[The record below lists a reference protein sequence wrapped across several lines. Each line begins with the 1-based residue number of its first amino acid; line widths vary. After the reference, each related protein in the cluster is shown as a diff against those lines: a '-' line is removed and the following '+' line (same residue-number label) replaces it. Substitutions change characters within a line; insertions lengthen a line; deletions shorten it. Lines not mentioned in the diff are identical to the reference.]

1 MGHAVIRFLFL
12 CVAAMRVAAMQAFSA
27 FKEERYE
34 NYQVAII
41 RLLTA
46 ILFVL
51 LAIGDQ
57 IAEVIAWVK

>member
-1 MGHAVIRFLFL
+1 MLHAVIRFLFL
-12 CVAAMRVAAMQAFSA
+12 CVAAVQAFSA
-27 FKEERYE
+27 FKEERSE
-34 NYQVAII
+34 NYPVAII

-57 IAEVIAWVK
+57 IAEVMAWLS

>member
-1 MGHAVIRFLFL
+1 MLHAVIRFLFL
-12 CVAAMRVAAMQAFSA
+12 CVAVMQAFSA
-27 FKEERYE
+27 FKEERGK

-57 IAEVIAWVK
+57 IAEVMAWLS